1 MRVESATVSN
11 FRCVIDSSQFGLEPD
26 KTILVGIN
34 EAGKTALL
42 KALQH
47 ASPTDN
53 TAPIDWLFDAPASK
67 VDDIRRKNL
76 DPAKLAVARVVMRPE
91 PKDLTGLSL
100 PEGSDDIRLV
110 VTAWMNNERTYSVT
124 GLPSAPTVGDAEKAI
139 LRLTGAMNK
148 QTDEDAKQAAK
159 AMSDWKDAQASDAA
173 ISGEV
178 ADGLKAHL
186 DAALPLFAEGSAAE
200 THWDALSEVLKS
212 ALALDKIGKHLVDRI
227 PPFVY
232 YSSYFAVRPRIHL
245 NRLAEREASGEI
257 DLDYDFGNL
266 QLLKFLGFT
275 AKELSDMA
283 SEAPEKGHNYD
294 NDVNVQNR
302 YKKELAAHER
312 RVTER
317 KRALQTAGAR
327 LTEEIRRVWNDDRLT
342 IRLDVDGQYLQTLV
356 EDELGIP
363 VELDQRSEGFRWL
376 VSFFVVFHAQA
387 KDDLK
392 DAILLLDEPGLSL
405 HALKQQEFRKT
416 VSRLAEGNQVLYTT
430 HSPFMVGSD
439 ELDLVRIVEMTDRKA
454 GTKVHTRL
462 AVDDPKSIYPLQA
475 ALGYDLAQSMFTHQ
489 KNLVVEGVTDLLYVE
504 ALNSAFASQGGATLD
519 DGIALVPAGSASK
532 VVYYSTILSS
542 QDLKVAAL
550 LDSDA
555 AGDNAAEQEAL
566 LQLLTNKRILRT
578 GDHVTG
584 VQRAEIEDL
593 LRVSLGFV
601 ARDECG
607 WDSVATIAAQSQRP
621 IMDILADEHTS
632 VSKWKLARAF
642 VRWLATGGADAL
654 TDDEHKAWA
663 SLVAAVNRSL
673 VEAPD

>member
-11 FRCVIDSSQFGLEPD
+11 FRCVIDSGQFDVEPD

-47 ASPTDN
+47 ASPTDD
-53 TAPIDWLFDAPASK
+53 TATIDWLFDAPASM

-76 DPAKLAVARVVMRPE
+76 DPATLAVARVVMRPE

-100 PEGSDDIRLV
+100 PEGSDDVRLV
-110 VTAWMNNERTYSVT
+110 MTAWMNGKRTYTVT

-148 QTDEDAKQAAK
+148 QSDEEAKQAAK
-159 AMSDWKDAQASDAA
+159 AMLDWNDAQASDAA

-178 ADGLKAHL
+178 AAKLKTHL

-200 THWDALSEVLKS
+200 THWDALNDTLKS
-212 ALALDKIGKHLVDRI
+212 ALALDKIGEHLAGRM

-257 DLDYDFGNL
+257 DLEYDFGNL

-283 SEAPEKGHNYD
+283 SEAPEKGRNYD
-294 NDVNVQNR
+294 NDVNVQNQ
-302 YKKELAAHER
+302 YKKELAAYER

-327 LTEEIRRVWNDDRLT
+327 LTEEIQRVWNDDKLT

-416 VSRLAEGNQVLYTT
+416 VSRLAEGNQILYTT

-439 ELDLVRIVEMTDRKA
+439 ELDLVRIVEMTDRKT

-489 KNLVVEGVTDLLYVE
+489 KNLVVEGVTDLLYIE
-504 ALNSAFASQGGATLD
+504 ALNSAFAGQGGATLD
-519 DGIALVPAGSASK
+519 DGMALVPAGSASK
-532 VVYYSTILSS
+532 VVYYSTILTS

-555 AGDNAAEQEAL
+555 AGNKAVEQEAL
-566 LQLLTNKRILRT
+566 WQLLTSKRILRT

-593 LRVSLGFV
+593 LRVSLGVV

-607 WDSVATIAAQSQRP
+607 WDSVSTIAAQPQRP
-621 IMDILADEHTS
+621 IMEILDAEHAG

-642 VRWLATGGADAL
+642 VRWLANSGTHAL
-654 TDDEHKAWA
+654 TDDEQKSWVSLTTAANKALA
-663 SLVAAVNRSL
+663 
-673 VEAPD
+673 

>member
-1 MRVESATVSN
+1 MRVESATASN
-11 FRCVIDSSQFGLEPD
+11 FRCVIDSGEFEVGPD
-26 KTILVGIN
+26 KTIMVGVN

-47 ASPTDN
+47 ASPTED
-53 TAPIDWLFDAPASK
+53 TAPIDWLFDAPASMI
-67 VDDIRRKNL
+67 DDIRRGNL
-76 DPAKLAVARVVMRPE
+76 NPAELAVARVVMRPE
-91 PKDLTGLSL
+91 PKDLAGLSL

-110 VTAWMNNERTYSVT
+110 ITSWMNGKRSYSVV
-124 GLPSAPTVGDAEKAI
+124 GLPSVPTMSDIEKSL
-139 LRLTGAMNK
+139 LRLTGAMSK
-148 QTDEDAKQAAK
+148 QSDGTAKQAAK
-159 AMSDWKDAQASDAA
+159 DMLDWKNAYPGDAIIEQQ
-173 ISGEV
+173 V
-178 ADGLKAHL
+178 ATELKSHL
-186 DAALPLFAEGSAAE
+186 DATLPLFTEGSAAE
-200 THWDALSEVLKS
+200 SHWDALSATLES
-212 ALALDKIGKHLVDRI
+212 ALSLKKIGEHLASRM

-232 YSSYFAVRPRIHL
+232 YSSYFAVHPRIHL

-275 AKELSDMA
+275 ARELSDMD
-283 SEAPEKGHNYD
+283 SKAPEKGNNYD
-294 NDVNVQNR
+294 NNVNVQNQ
-302 YKKELAAHER
+302 YKSALAAHER
-312 RVTER
+312 RITER
-317 KRALQTAGAR
+317 KRALQSAGAR

-416 VSRLAEGNQVLYTT
+416 VSRLAEGNQILYTT

-439 ELDLVRIVEMTDRKA
+439 ELDLVRIVEMLDRKT

-489 KNLVVEGVTDLLYVE
+489 KNLVVEGVTDLLYIE
-504 ALNSAFASQGGATLD
+504 ALNSAFAAEDGARLD
-519 DGIALVPAGSASK
+519 KEVALVPAGSASK
-532 VVYYSTILSS
+532 VVYYSTILTS
-542 QDLKVAAL
+542 QDLTVAAL
-550 LDSDA
+550 LDSDT
-555 AGDNAAEQEAL
+555 AGDKAAEQEAL
-566 LQLLTNKRILRT
+566 WQLLSNKRILRT
-578 GDHVTG
+578 GDHITG

-593 LRVSLGFV
+593 LRGSLGLV

-607 WDSVATIAAQSQRP
+607 WDSVSTITEQPQRP
-621 IMDILADEHTS
+621 IIEILTSEHKG

-642 VRWLATGGADAL
+642 VRWLATNGVDAL
-654 TDDEHKAWA
+654 TGEERDSWK
-663 SLVAAVNRSL
+663 SLATAVNNALGGTAS
-673 VEAPD
+673 

>member
-1 MRVESATVSN
+1 MRIESAAVTN
-11 FRCVIDSSQFGLEPD
+11 FRCVIDSGQFDVSPD

-42 KALQH
+42 RALQH
-47 ASPTDN
+47 VSPTDDI
-53 TAPIDWLFDAPASK
+53 AAIDWLFDAPASM

-76 DPAKLAVARVVMRPE
+76 DPAKLAVARVVMLPE
-91 PKDLTGLSL
+91 PKDLAGLSL
-100 PEGSDDIRLV
+100 PEGSANLRLV
-110 VTAWMNNERTYSVT
+110 MTVWMNSKRTYSVT
-124 GLPSAPTVGDAEKAI
+124 GLPAAPTVGDAEKAI
-139 LRLTGAMNK
+139 LRLAGAMNK
-148 QTDEDAKQAAK
+148 QVDAEAKRAAK
-159 AMSDWKDAQASDAA
+159 AISDWKDARSPDTA

-178 ADGLKAHL
+178 AAELKSHL
-186 DAALPLFAEGSAAE
+186 DATLPLFAQGSAAE
-200 THWDALSEVLKS
+200 THWDALNGMLKS
-212 ALALDKIGKHLVDRI
+212 AIALDKVGKHLLGRM

-257 DLDYDFGNL
+257 DMDYDFGNL

-275 AKELSDMA
+275 AKELSDMD
-283 SEAPEKGHNYD
+283 SEAPEKGYNYD
-294 NDVNVQNR
+294 NDVNAQNR
-302 YKKELAAHER
+302 YKEELAAHER

-317 KRALQTAGAR
+317 KRALQTAGTR
-327 LTEEIRRVWNDDRLT
+327 LTEEIQKVWNDNRLT

-416 VSRLAEGNQVLYTT
+416 VSRLAEGNQILYTT

-439 ELDLVRIVEMTDRKA
+439 ELDLVRIVEMTDRKT

-475 ALGYDLAQSMFTHQ
+475 ALGYDLAQSMFTHK
-489 KNLVVEGVTDLLYVE
+489 KNLVVEGVTDLLYIE
-504 ALNSAFASQGGATLD
+504 ALNSAFGAQSGPTLD
-519 DGIALVPAGSASK
+519 DGVALVPAGSASK

-542 QDLKVAAL
+542 QSLKVAAL

-555 AGDNAAEQEAL
+555 AGDQAAEQEAL
-566 LQLLTNKRILRT
+566 WQLLTSKRILRT
-578 GDHVTG
+578 GDHITL

-593 LRVSLGFV
+593 LRNSLGVV

-607 WDSVATIAAQSQRP
+607 WDSVSSIAAQAQRP
-621 IMDILADEHTS
+621 MMEILADEHTG

-642 VRWLATGGADAL
+642 VRWLSVNGLEGL
-654 TDDEHKAWA
+654 TDEERRAWA
-663 SLVAAVNRSL
+663 SLAAAANKAL
-673 VEAPD
+673 K